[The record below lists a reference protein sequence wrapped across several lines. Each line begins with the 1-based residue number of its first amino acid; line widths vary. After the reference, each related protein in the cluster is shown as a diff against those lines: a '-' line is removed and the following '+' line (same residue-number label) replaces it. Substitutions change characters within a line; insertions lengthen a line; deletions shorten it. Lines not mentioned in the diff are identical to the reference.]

1 MSKLGLLRMSFF
13 FFPSCTS
20 CPQWLDFPTLKVYF
34 GRIASCCSD
43 LPANFINKAI
53 CNNVAPLWRATC
65 FTQMVYIIKG
75 WCRRGTDVCGCPG
88 SSGQSTLC
96 CFGSEDQGWFPHLR
110 ELSFAHWGG
119 AQAVCSS
126 LLPFWLCIGPEGAFS
141 LSLPTSP
148 HFLPRLPL
156 TLRGGCEGCVC
167 TQIRWRGAAL
177 FLCVCHRVESAT
189 VNSYGT
195 LQRVCLLLQKS
206 LFQYRSTSGAGCRC
220 SDTDTF

>member
-1 MSKLGLLRMSFF
+1 MFVLANVKTWASQDEFF
-13 FFPSCTS
+13 FSPSCTS

-96 CFGSEDQGWFPHLR
+96 CLRSEDQGWFPHLR

-119 AQAVCSS
+119 AQAVCTS
-126 LLPFWLCIGPEGAFS
+126 LLPF
-141 LSLPTSP
+141 
-148 HFLPRLPL
+148 
-156 TLRGGCEGCVC
+156 
-167 TQIRWRGAAL
+167 
-177 FLCVCHRVESAT
+177 
-189 VNSYGT
+189 
-195 LQRVCLLLQKS
+195 
-206 LFQYRSTSGAGCRC
+206 
-220 SDTDTF
+220 